1 LDTETLYIL
10 GITLAFAGI
19 IIITVAVLLTH
30 ARKSEKT
37 AKVRGGGAII
47 MGPIP
52 IVFGSDRESLIT
64 ILILSI
70 IFTAFLIA
78 LAIMLHL
85 TSK

>member
-1 LDTETLYIL
+1 
-10 GITLAFAGI
+10 
-19 IIITVAVLLTH
+19 
-30 ARKSEKT
+30 
-37 AKVRGGGAII
+37 

-52 IVFGSDRESLIT
+52 IVFGSERESIIT